1 MTDAVARERSWS
13 DTFLAFFERRLIAV
27 LFLGFAS
34 GLPLALTAATL
45 QARLT
50 EAGADLTTIG
60 FFALVGVA
68 YSLKFLWSPLIDR
81 SLPPG
86 PFKRLGHRRG
96 WTLLFQLS
104 LVAAIA
110 LFGLINPA
118 TAPAATAA
126 MAVAVAFL
134 SASQDIVIDA
144 YRIEVLDD
152 EQQGAGAAMI
162 QYGYRLG
169 MLASGAGALFIAEFA
184 YRYFSRANIDAAWGV
199 IGLATMD
206 KAGSMSLLSR
216 SIGGLTEAVHQ
227 SWVVTFIAM
236 AALMAIGVT
245 TTFLVREPPHR
256 RAAAPAGIE
265 GEASFALRMVVIAA
279 AMAVAI
285 LAFLGV
291 KEGLTQLGWPKW
303 APNVVATLIAAFVP
317 VIIVMLLPKPRPDG
331 NQQYRA
337 IRIWLDNAVMK
348 PFAEVTK
355 REGWV
360 LILLFIVLF
369 KLGDAVLGT
378 MATAFYL
385 NIGFTKP
392 EIAEISKIFGLVA
405 TLLGVWIGGL
415 MVMKWGMG
423 KSLLFTGVLQL
434 LSNLMFSWQ
443 AHVGN
448 DLNWLYATIAIENFT
463 GGMASAAFVAYISRL
478 CNLQFTATQYAL
490 FSSLAAVGRTVI
502 ASPMG
507 GIAEQIGWVDYFLLS
522 TAMALPGM
530 LLLVFMLRRYPI
542 TIESPAADIADD

>member
-1 MTDAVARERSWS
+1 MADVVERKKSWGE
-13 DTFLAFFERRLIAV
+13 TFLAFFERRLIAV

-81 SLPPG
+81 SMPPG
-86 PFKRLGHRRG
+86 LFKKLGHRRG
-96 WTLLFQLS
+96 WTLLFQLA
-104 LVAAIA
+104 LMVAIA
-110 LFGLINPA
+110 VFGFINPA
-118 TAPAATAA
+118 VSPVATAA
-126 MAVAVAFL
+126 MAVVVAFL

-144 YRIEVLDD
+144 YRIEILDD

-169 MLASGAGALFIAEFA
+169 MLVSGAGALFIAEFA
-184 YRYFSRANIDAAWGV
+184 YRYFAGTDAP
-199 IGLATMD
+199 ATPETLQPD
-206 KAGSMSLLSR
+206 AVNLSW
-216 SIGGLTEAVHQ
+216 I
-227 SWVVTFIAM
+227 VTFIAM
-236 AALMAIGVT
+236 AALMAIGIAT
-245 TTFLVREPPHR
+245 TLLVGEPPLR
-256 RAAAPAGIE
+256 RAAVSSGIE
-265 GEASFALRMVVIAA
+265 GEASFALRMVVILG

-285 LAFLGV
+285 LAFLGI
-291 KEGLTQLGWPKW
+291 KEGLTQLGWPRW
-303 APNVVATLIAAFVP
+303 APNVVATLVAAFVP
-317 VIIVMLLPKPRPDG
+317 VGIVMLLPRPTPRS
-331 NQQYRA
+331 NRQYQA
-337 IRIWLDNAVMK
+337 IRLWLDNAVMK

-355 REGWV
+355 RDGWV

-385 NIGFTKP
+385 NIGFTKF
-392 EIAEISKIFGLVA
+392 EIGEISKVFGLVA
-405 TLLGVWIGGL
+405 TLLGVWVGGL

-423 KSLLFTGVLQL
+423 KSLLLTGVLQL

-443 AHVGN
+443 AYVGH
-448 DLNWLYATIAIENFT
+448 DVNWLYLTIALENFT

-522 TAMALPGM
+522 TVMAIPGM
-530 LLLVFMLRRYPI
+530 LLLIFMLRRYPV
-542 TIESPAADIADD
+542 TIESPAANITDD